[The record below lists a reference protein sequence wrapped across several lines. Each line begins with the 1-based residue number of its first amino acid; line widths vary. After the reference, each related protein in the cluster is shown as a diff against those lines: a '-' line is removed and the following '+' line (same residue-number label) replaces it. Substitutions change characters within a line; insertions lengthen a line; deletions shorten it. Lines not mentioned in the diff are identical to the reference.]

1 MPNFSYKAVSSD
13 NQLINGTITAPS
25 ASEVNA
31 ELSKKN
37 LKPISI
43 REEKTIKS
51 SHSTLPAI
59 DKITFCRYVTTML
72 SSGLSLNEGI
82 SVLKNETKHPVMKQI
97 LNDILYNLERGNQ
110 LSQSLAMYPKV
121 FDTFFIALVKSGEIS
136 GTLEKS
142 FKYLESGIRSEY
154 SINQKIKGAM
164 IYPAVILSAM
174 FGIGGLMLFFIM
186 PQIGKVFLSMTI
198 PIPPITRTIFQF
210 SVTMSLY
217 RLPIIIGVLF
227 LLIGLFLFFKQP
239 LGKKILLTLIKP
251 LPVISNLLQQM
262 DIARFCRIFS
272 TLISSAVPIT
282 ESLEITLNSLTE
294 PKYRA
299 MSKKVVS
306 EVMQGKTIAGT
317 FREHQAF
324 PPLLIQMIA
333 SGEKSGTLDSTL
345 ADLAT
350 FYEEEVTEAVK
361 KSTELI
367 EPILMLFVGIGVGA
381 MILSIIAPM
390 YSVVGSF
397 QTMR

>member
-397 QTMR
+397 QTGR